1 MTKQQRIDQVIA
13 EAEYIKKSPFFYVVT
28 PNYTEEKERL
38 AIEKAISK
46 IENEYKEQGDKHRIY
61 IFPVELENGDKYEVV
76 VRGKKMRIV
85 AKRLTRKQI
94 KPDRI
99 KKVVIEK
106 ARNNNKVEDIFV
118 YEMDWDYS
126 RVPLEV

>member
-1 MTKQQRIDQVIA
+1 MTKQQRIDQVKA
-13 EAEYIKKSPFFYVVT
+13 EAEYIKKSPFYEFCT
-28 PNYTEEKERL
+28 RNITEEQKRL
-38 AIEKAISK
+38 GIEKAISE

-61 IFPVELENGDKYEVV
+61 IFPVELESGDKYEVV

-94 KPDRI
+94 TPDRI

-106 ARNNNKVEDIFV
+106 AQVNDKVWDIFV
-118 YEMDWDYS
+118 HELDRNYS

>member
-1 MTKQQRIDQVIA
+1 
-13 EAEYIKKSPFFYVVT
+13 
-28 PNYTEEKERL
+28 
-38 AIEKAISK
+38 
-46 IENEYKEQGDKHRIY
+46 
-61 IFPVELENGDKYEVV
+61 
-76 VRGKKMRIV
+76 MRIV